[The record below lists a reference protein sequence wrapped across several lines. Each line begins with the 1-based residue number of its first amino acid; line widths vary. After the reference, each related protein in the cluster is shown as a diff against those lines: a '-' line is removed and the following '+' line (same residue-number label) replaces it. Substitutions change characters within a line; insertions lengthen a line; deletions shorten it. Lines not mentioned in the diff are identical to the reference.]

1 MKILIYAA
9 SSWRDKHDIKEYPD
23 IQSAIN
29 DIRSGNYDIRYLCDD
44 NVSFLDLD
52 KDKIIPTE
60 FVVKFPSEDDNW
72 DYDVE
77 LQIYDYYIE

>member
-9 SSWRDKHDIKEYPD
+9 SSWGNKHDIKEYPD
-23 IQSAIN
+23 IQSAMN
-29 DIRSGNYDIRYLCDD
+29 DIRSGNYDIHHLCND
-44 NVSFLDLD
+44 NASFLDLD

-60 FVVKFPSEDDNW
+60 FVVRFPSEDDNW